1 MQQFT
6 VPQFIDVEDKIIG
19 PITVRQFIIMLASFL
34 LIGIS
39 YKLFDF
45 SLFLVV
51 GIFIFIVSIVFSF
64 VKINGRPFHLFV
76 LNFIQTFKKTRL
88 RVWNH
93 TLSKVQE
100 GLKEESVEVVIKKT
114 FFQPRYFPQSRLAE
128 LSLIVDTQG
137 AYKGEEG
144 ERKVKIR
151 SDLGNEN
158 EKLEMPRLTRQANS

>member
-19 PITVRQFIIMLASFL
+19 PITVRQFIIMLAGSL
-34 LIGIS
+34 LMGIS

-51 GIFIFIVSIVFSF
+51 AIFIFVVSGTFSF
-64 VKINGRPFHLFV
+64 IKINGRPFHLFL

-93 TLSKVQE
+93 TLSKAR
-100 GLKEESVEVVIKKT
+100 GDLEEEPMKAVIKKT
-114 FFQPRYFPQSRLAE
+114 FFQPKYFPQSRLAE

-137 AYKGEEG
+137 AYKGEEREG
-144 ERKVKIR
+144 EVKIK
-151 SDLGNEN
+151 SDLGSEELQN
-158 EKLEMPRLTRQANS
+158 KK